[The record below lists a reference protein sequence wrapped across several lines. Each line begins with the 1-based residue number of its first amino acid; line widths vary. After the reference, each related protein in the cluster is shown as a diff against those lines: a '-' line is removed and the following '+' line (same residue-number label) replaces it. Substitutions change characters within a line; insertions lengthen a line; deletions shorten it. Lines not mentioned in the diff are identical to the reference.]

1 MILPSLATPFR
12 SFSVEGSGEGVR
24 RTGGFNKVLLLD
36 KSITIF
42 HNHYMNGLTTVT
54 TKGQV
59 TIPGKIRRALSV
71 KVGDKVYFSK
81 VHVGERQ
88 ILVKIVSKDTVEK
101 LYGSLNS
108 NKKYTSLEVV
118 RKKSTKKLAKKYDLK

>member
-1 MILPSLATPFR
+1 
-12 SFSVEGSGEGVR
+12 
-24 RTGGFNKVLLLD
+24 
-36 KSITIF
+36 
-42 HNHYMNGLTTVT
+42 MNGLTTVT

-101 LYGSLNS
+101 LYGSLKS
-108 NKKYTSLEVV
+108 GKKYVDINIV
-118 RKKSTKKLAKKYDLK
+118 RKKSAKELAKKYSLK